1 MEITGDLFQLTPD
14 GHSPFNSKEL
24 TTAPSR
30 LIICFHHSNAIALL
44 FITLVVNSFYVKR
57 QWPFNLKMS
66 KNLNQYQPKSLQTT
80 DIFHINHRKVQF
92 EQLICAMDLNTEA
105 LHSDSPLLS
114 HPDRHE
120 ITHKL
125 SLLMLPTKRFC
136 KLSNYRSYC
145 YGKTTFSS

>member
-1 MEITGDLFQLTPD
+1 
-14 GHSPFNSKEL
+14 
-24 TTAPSR
+24 
-30 LIICFHHSNAIALL
+30 
-44 FITLVVNSFYVKR
+44 
-57 QWPFNLKMS
+57 
-66 KNLNQYQPKSLQTT
+66 
-80 DIFHINHRKVQF
+80 
-92 EQLICAMDLNTEA
+92 MDLNTEA

-145 YGKTTFSS
+145 YGKTTFSSWKGHYAL